1 MGKFRIQPHGRLQE
15 WVAEEKGYFTDE
27 GLDYEFVKDWSYGSS
42 THTSASSEPSGVRKV
57 NHGALE
63 SMQEGRSCEVSSAC
77 HWMVNLAA
85 SARQGRM
92 WAYSVAPS
100 GIYVSPESSVR
111 KAKDLASIPIAVGYH
126 SGSHFSALQAL
137 EKCLQPSE
145 INLQFVGRPVERLTF
160 LLDREVAAGNV
171 FGAPIYVLEQHG
183 FRKIVDTTFMI
194 GFLISNDAND
204 EDVRRY
210 FRALQRAQ
218 RDIDQEAERYKHY
231 LLRELP
237 EKYHAA
243 VDLNSFGPGERLVFE
258 PYTREIFEHTHRWVA
273 SWQIFTGSEM
283 EQFRDASYTSAV
295 VV

>member
-1 MGKFRIQPHGRLQE
+1 
-15 WVAEEKGYFTDE
+15 
-27 GLDYEFVKDWSYGSS
+27 
-42 THTSASSEPSGVRKV
+42 
-57 NHGALE
+57 
-63 SMQEGRSCEVSSAC
+63 
-77 HWMVNLAA
+77 
-85 SARQGRM
+85 
-92 WAYSVAPS
+92 
-100 GIYVSPESSVR
+100 
-111 KAKDLASIPIAVGYH
+111 VGYH

-171 FGAPIYVLEQHG
+171 FGAPIYVLEQQG
-183 FRKIVDTTFMI
+183 FRKVVDTTFMI

-204 EDVRRY
+204 EEVRRY

-218 RDIDQEAERYKHY
+218 RDIDQEPERYKHY
-231 LLRELP
+231 LLKELP
-237 EKYHAA
+237 EKYHTA
-243 VDLNSFGPGERLVFE
+243 VDLNSFGTGERLVFE

-273 SWQIFTGSEM
+273 SWQIFTGSET